1 MSAFVIV
8 DITITDPVGYQ
19 EYKKLAESTIT
30 AFGGRYIARGGH
42 AETLEGE
49 WIPNRLVILEFDS
62 LDRAKQWLNS
72 QEYSEPRK
80 LRHRTAK
87 TNMVAVEGI

>member
-19 EYKKLAESTIT
+19 EYKKLAESTVT
-30 AFGGRYIARGGH
+30 TYGGRYMARGGR

-62 LDRAKQWLNS
+62 LERAKQWLNS
-72 QEYSEPRK
+72 PEYSGPRK

-87 TNMVAVEGI
+87 TNMVVVEGL